1 MLKTAQN
8 AVETDE
14 REKLNFFIIDA
25 RVNKDRTCCQ
35 RKNINKNKIW
45 SSKKKD
51 LKLEKLHKFWNKVD
65 N

>member
-8 AVETDE
+8 AIETDE
-14 REKLNFFIIDA
+14 REKLNFCIIDA

-45 SSKKKD
+45 SLKKG
-51 LKLEKLHKFWNKVD
+51 LKLEKTTQILEQSG
-65 N
+65 